1 MVNEC
6 FLPVMNLFPEN
17 CRSIKNGCPSNIKNG
32 DFPLMCR
39 PAFLPVLY
47 DLVIIP
53 HPLTLFFF
61 WLVMESVALT
71 HGYLTHRVPTPSL
84 DWVLFCPNIISSPL
98 THPSEGNQAT
108 QKLQQFFSDWRY
120 FSKIDQHN
128 KVEAPSIEYKASK
141 CAKLRGNFFWKCA
154 FVGLYSV

>member
-53 HPLTLFFF
+53 HPLTLFF
-61 WLVMESVALT
+61 LAGDGVRGINA
-71 HGYLTHRVPTPSL
+71 RVPHAS
-84 DWVLFCPNIISSPL
+84 C
-98 THPSEGNQAT
+98 THPIPGLGFILPKYYLLPFDTPLGRKSSNTEIAAVFFGLA
-108 QKLQQFFSDWRY
+108 LFQQ
-120 FSKIDQHN
+120 N
-128 KVEAPSIEYKASK
+128 
-141 CAKLRGNFFWKCA
+141 
-154 FVGLYSV
+154 